1 MAIGARFCV
10 LPGRREHIAD
20 FVDRD
25 RAAERLALRLEP
37 VAHLAVEIGQRQPA
51 DAAFRSR
58 ADPRCLHQR
67 VPQTLGVDLQVLQR
81 QTSAWRQHNPWNWC
95 LNQASLARDGHGW
108 QGAE

>member
-37 VAHLAVEIGQRQPA
+37 VAHLAVEVCERQAA
-51 DAAFRSR
+51 DAALRRR
-58 ADPRCLHQR
+58 ADLRRVHQR
-67 VPQTLGVDLQVLQR
+67 VP
-81 QTSAWRQHNPWNWC
+81 
-95 LNQASLARDGHGW
+95 
-108 QGAE
+108 